1 MNLKDALPKELER
14 SKPQISHKG
23 EVEGMSEWR
32 RRAMYGLG
40 PGVTFTFARTF
51 TQRDVEVF
59 GDITRDYNPVHY
71 EERFAQVKGFSGLIC
86 HGLLIGSM
94 VCELGGQVGWL
105 ASGMEFRFLL
115 PVYIGETITCRITIK
130 EVDQR
135 NFSRA
140 LGIFT
145 NQDGQRVLEATLTG
159 FIPGTREREVLAEMM
174 AEGDPTNKLR
184 GD

>member
-1 MNLKDALPKELER
+1 MNLKEALPKELQR
-14 SKPQISHKG
+14 SKPQIPHKG

-59 GDITRDYNPVHY
+59 GDITRDY
-71 EERFAQVKGFSGLIC
+71 
-86 HGLLIGSM
+86 SM

-105 ASGMEFRFLL
+105 ASGMEFRFLH